1 MEGVRD
7 RLYDLIRGLHEIGV
21 GEVEVA
27 QRPAR
32 QQAGQSCPTAEE
44 VEIALERARGA
55 VPAGWAE
62 ARRTVLLAVGRGS
75 SDPDAN
81 GDFCKMVRLLG
92 ETGGFAWSEPSFI
105 GITTPLLEPA
115 AERLALTAPE
125 RVLVLPYFLF
135 DNGRLIERLAGQVRA
150 FAARHP
156 DIDVRLAP
164 HLGGHARLLD
174 LLEAR
179 LDEVLGGVAPLPC
192 DTCPRSAAA

>member
-1 MEGVRD
+1 M
-7 RLYDLIRGLHEIGV
+7 L
-21 GEVEVA
+21 
-27 QRPAR
+27 
-32 QQAGQSCPTAEE
+32 
-44 VEIALERARGA
+44 EIALERARA
-55 VPAGWAE
+55 VLPAAE
-62 ARRTVLLAVGRGS
+62 AGRTVLLSVGRGS

-92 ETGGFAWSEPSFI
+92 EAGGFAWSEPGFI
-105 GITTPLLEPA
+105 GITTPLFEPA

-174 LLEAR
+174 LLETR
-179 LDEVLGGVAPLPC
+179 LDEVLGGAAPLPC
-192 DTCPRSAAA
+192 DACPRSAAA